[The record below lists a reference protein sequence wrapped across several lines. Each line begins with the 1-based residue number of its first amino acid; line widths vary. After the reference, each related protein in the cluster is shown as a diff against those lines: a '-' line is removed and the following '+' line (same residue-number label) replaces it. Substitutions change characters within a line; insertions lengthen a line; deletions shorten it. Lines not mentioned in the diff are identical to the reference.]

1 MMVVRRKR
9 KSRYMRGSRTHGYGS
24 IGQHRKSGSRGGKGA
39 AGLHK
44 HKWSWIVKYFPDWFG
59 KHGFIRPVALRAE
72 VRSINVGELNEII
85 RELKLRGELKSE
97 GNTYII
103 DLSALGINKLL
114 GRGHVKEKIKVV
126 VHAATGKAINK
137 IREAGGEVVVL
148 SKSSTKE

>member
-1 MMVVRRKR
+1 MVVRRKR

-59 KHGFIRPVALRAE
+59 KHGFTRPVTLRAE
-72 VRSINVGELNEII
+72 VRSINVGELDEII
-85 RELKLRGELKSE
+85 GELKLRGELKSE
-97 GNTYII
+97 GDTYVI

-126 VHAATGKAINK
+126 VYAATEKAINK

-148 SKSSTKE
+148 SRSSTKE

>member
-59 KHGFIRPVALRAE
+59 KHGFTRPVTLRAE

-85 RELKLRGELKSE
+85 GELKLRGELKSE
-97 GNTYII
+97 GDTYVI

-126 VHAATGKAINK
+126 VYAATEKAINK

-148 SKSSTKE
+148 SRSSTKE

>member
-59 KHGFIRPVALRAE
+59 KHGFTRPVTLRAE
-72 VRSINVGELNEII
+72 VRSINVGELDEII
-85 RELKLRGELKSE
+85 GELKLRGELKSE
-97 GNTYII
+97 GDTYVI

-126 VHAATGKAINK
+126 VYAATEKAINK

-148 SKSSTKE
+148 SRSSTKE

>member
-59 KHGFIRPVALRAE
+59 KHGFTRPVTLRAE
-72 VRSINVGELNEII
+72 VRSINVGELDEII
-85 RELKLRGELKSE
+85 GELKLRGELKSE
-97 GNTYII
+97 GDTYVI

-126 VHAATGKAINK
+126 VYAATEKAINK
-137 IREAGGEVVVL
+137 IREAGGEVIVL
-148 SKSSTKE
+148 SRSSTKE